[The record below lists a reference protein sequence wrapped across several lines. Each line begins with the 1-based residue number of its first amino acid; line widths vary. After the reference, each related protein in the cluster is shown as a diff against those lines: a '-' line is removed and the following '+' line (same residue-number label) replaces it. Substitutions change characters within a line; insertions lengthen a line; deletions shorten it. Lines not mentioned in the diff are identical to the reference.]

1 MLKILLSG
9 TKKGFGFAQFANNL
23 DPADLNEIS
32 HVLTDG
38 RMFVRFNDTGVTYYS
53 ISFSENYKIYTIAR
67 SCLDVAGTG
76 GYVAIS
82 LLVPKDRKISCGIR
96 GLLIDL
102 MNVYFSRYVD
112 AGAHVKPEMEEIAFF
127 TYVFNQ
133 RAVVESDDE
142 IGEVMNWDN
151 RSKTE
156 TAFYAYADDNELD
169 MIFDVT
175 YLEPLNKYAKVTLME
190 RRIVDNMELFLG
202 QFYSQRPIRIPELTF
217 PAVYR
222 FAPYTSSDGS
232 KLSEFHKY
240 ERKNGRVSAIDSY
253 TNCEFY
259 EFSRISF
266 KISKQYRQ
274 PFDSGE
280 FSVEEGLRNNWL
292 YKDGGGQICIVPQ
305 KLKPVQITIKLHA
318 KCGDVDV
325 TGDVSFAEKRPPYEG
340 GNLWDN
346 PIFSKEIT
354 FSSDK
359 MDGVTTLCV
368 GSNSSCY
375 AAFPPQTYQD
385 ILSLCQKRG
394 DDSVFDYYVDVRRI
408 NYSLDERSDIG
419 AEVKFLISGK
429 SYDVTFDNANREFSL
444 FLPVGFDEKN
454 IEITKPSVGHKYKV
468 SQFDKVTNK
477 FLFRKPDPIKL
488 VVKVNCNQQIDS
500 LLKIYLQEGGN
511 KTELSY
517 NQVDRAYTA
526 VLDHDKWMTNQTVL
540 CAVAGQEKE
549 YKYDVKLEKETNTK
563 EISFSAF
570 HFECESG
577 IGEVIFYY
585 KGKKVKRVDFGNDK
599 SQCLIIPEGTID
611 DIVAKT
617 SDDNCLEFDSKSNP
631 IKITLPTKQ
640 TSGNNVPESGG
651 GCKRPN
657 SDRTT
662 SYNQTRP
669 NQSNQHNVPNGNHKK
684 VESFSVKIEFKDK
697 KVIPENGSFE
707 CEEGEKVK
715 LECKYDSKDK
725 KLTVESTS
733 HTTGNITVAC
743 KDKKGNSYT
752 GTMTMTQTDK
762 KCVLSRKNHDNAFVS
777 YLKKNLKDVSM
788 IAGVALLVITGIL
801 YYFANLRKEKYEIY
815 FMNNEHEME
824 IVKLS
829 IDGNAVPVKK
839 NGYTYK
845 VKKSEIRDKDYNIE
859 IEYTAKFKIDGVE
872 GICAYEKKWDLSKDK
887 TNMIP
892 VTLSYPEFY
901 KNYAVELW
909 KKLQSV
915 DVTYGEVKEF
925 NSFKVQRIEKW
936 GDEDKNVMYK
946 QLNDRIIKKIDGS
959 TGASGEDENNRQTV
973 MMMIKG
979 MYDFFEKI
987 AGKQLTID
995 DVGTMTENYKSYL
1008 TVDQKKG
1015 FKNVLKAIDKAENQE
1030 VAFGLYKNLLKYD
1043 KSAGNYKLQDSTK
1056 LRDFFEIFI
1065 INNNENE

>member
-82 LLVPKDRKISCGIR
+82 LLVPKDKKISCGIR

-112 AGAHVKPEMEEIAFF
+112 AGAHVMPEMEEIAFF

-133 RAVVESDDE
+133 RAVVESNDE

-169 MIFDVT
+169 RIFDVT

-325 TGDVSFAEKRPPYEG
+325 TGNVSFAERRPPYEG

-375 AAFPPQTYQD
+375 AAFPPQTYQE

-408 NYSLDERSDIG
+408 KYSLDERSDIG

-454 IEITKPSVGHKYKV
+454 IEITTPSVGHKYKV
-468 SQFDKVTNK
+468 SQFDNVTNK

-526 VLDHDKWMTNQTVL
+526 VLAPDKRMTKQTVL

-563 EISFSAF
+563 EISFSTF

-585 KGKKVKRVDFGNDK
+585 KDKKVKRVDFGKDK
-599 SQCLIIPEGTID
+599 SSYLIIPEGTIN

-617 SDDNCLEFDSKSNP
+617 SDDNCLVFDSKSNP

-640 TSGNNVPESGG
+640 TSGNNVPA
-651 GCKRPN
+651 
-657 SDRTT
+657 
-662 SYNQTRP
+662 
-669 NQSNQHNVPNGNHKK
+669 
-684 VESFSVKIEFKDK
+684 
-697 KVIPENGSFE
+697 
-707 CEEGEKVK
+707 
-715 LECKYDSKDK
+715 
-725 KLTVESTS
+725 
-733 HTTGNITVAC
+733 TGNITVTC

-762 KCVLSRKNHDNAFVS
+762 TCVLSRKNHDNAFVS

-829 IDGNAVPVKK
+829 IDGNAVPVKE
-839 NGYTYK
+839 NRYTYK
-845 VKKSEIRDKDYNIE
+845 VKKSEIRDKDYNVE

-872 GICAYEKKWDLSKDK
+872 NTLAYEKEWDLSKDK
-887 TNMIP
+887 MNMIP

-915 DVTYGEVKEF
+915 DVTYDEVK
-925 NSFKVQRIEKW
+925 SFYKIYTEIERW
-936 GDEDKNVMYK
+936 EDEDKNNIYK
-946 QLNDRIIKKIDGS
+946 VLYDKRIVDGCQKAGNDQEKY
-959 TGASGEDENNRQTV
+959 RQTV
-973 MMMIKG
+973 KNNIEKLKS
-979 MYDFFEKI
+979 FFDKCESKV
-987 AGKQLTID
+987 LTPEFLKDSII
-995 DVGTMTENYKSYL
+995 NYKSYFID
-1008 TVDQKKG
+1008 DQKNG
-1015 FKNVLKAIDKAENQE
+1015 FDIIYKYSSDTT
-1030 VAFGLYKNLLKYD
+1030 AFNAYKNIKYD
-1043 KSAGNYKLQDSTK
+1043 DNTSLSY
-1056 LRDFFEIFI
+1056 IFGRY
-1065 INNNENE
+1065 

>member
-82 LLVPKDRKISCGIR
+82 LLVPKDKKISCGIR

-112 AGAHVKPEMEEIAFF
+112 AGAHVMPEMEEIAFF

-169 MIFDVT
+169 RIFDVT

-280 FSVEEGLRNNWL
+280 FSVEEGLRKKLL
-292 YKDGGGQICIVPQ
+292 YKVDGGQICIAQQELRP
-305 KLKPVQITIKLHA
+305 LQITIKLHA

-325 TGDVSFAEKRPPYEG
+325 TGNVSFAEKRPPYEG

-375 AAFPPQTYQD
+375 AAFPPQTYQE

-408 NYSLDERSDIG
+408 KYSLDERSDIG
-419 AEVKFLISGK
+419 AEVKFSISGK

-454 IEITKPSVGHKYKV
+454 IEITTPSVGHKYKV
-468 SQFDKVTNK
+468 SQFDNVTNK

-526 VLDHDKWMTNQTVL
+526 VLAPDKRMTKQTVL

-549 YKYDVKLEKETNTK
+549 YEYDVKLEEEKTTQQ
-563 EISFSAF
+563 ISLSAF
-570 HFECESG
+570 CFECESG

-585 KGKKVKRVDFGNDK
+585 KGKKVKRVDFGKDK
-599 SQCLIIPEGTID
+599 SSYLIIPEGTIN

-617 SDDNCLEFDSKSNP
+617 SDDNCLVFDSKSNP
-631 IKITLPTKQ
+631 IKIFPSTKRGQVGDVPTNE
-640 TSGNNVPESGG
+640 SGNQRGNDAKTTNTYFQKPGT
-651 GCKRPN
+651 RN
-657 SDRTT
+657 S
-662 SYNQTRP
+662 YC
-669 NQSNQHNVPNGNHKK
+669 VPNGNHKK

-733 HTTGNITVAC
+733 HTTGNITVTC

-788 IAGVALLVITGIL
+788 IAGVVLIVIIGAV
-801 YYFANLRKEKYEIY
+801 YCFANLRKEKYT
-815 FMNNEHEME
+815 
-824 IVKLS
+824 IVFKCEQQQYKMKITELS
-829 IDGNAVPVKK
+829 IDDKTVPVGD
-839 NGYTYK
+839 NNECEYK
-845 VKKSEIRDKDYNIE
+845 VKKSEI
-859 IEYTAKFKIDGVE
+859 
-872 GICAYEKKWDLSKDK
+872 KDK
-887 TNMIP
+887 NYKINVRYTFTVNGVQDTCVCDNPIELDLP
-892 VTLSYPEFY
+892 KDNSDTIFVTPRCLEFY
-901 KNYAVELW
+901 KEYAFGLW
-909 KKLQSV
+909 DKLQSV
-915 DVTYGEVKEF
+915 DVTYGGVKKFHLFCEE
-925 NSFKVQRIEKW
+925 IEKW
-936 GDEDKNVMYK
+936 EPDGKYGMYSCLCNEKKEIEGSKNK
-946 QLNDRIIKKIDGS
+946 DNTK
-959 TGASGEDENNRQTV
+959 EENNRQTV
-973 MMMIKG
+973 KIMIKG
-979 MYDFFEKI
+979 MYDFFEKL
-987 AGKQLTID
+987 ANKQLTID
-995 DVGTMTENYKSYL
+995 DVKYMTENYKSYL
-1008 TVDQKKG
+1008 TNDQKIGFERIKSSPDTTAFNAYKG
-1015 FKNVLKAIDKAENQE
+1015 I
-1030 VAFGLYKNLLKYD
+1030 KYD
-1043 KSAGNYKLQDSTK
+1043 DNTSLSNIFERYQDVK
-1056 LRDFFEIFI
+1056 
-1065 INNNENE
+1065 